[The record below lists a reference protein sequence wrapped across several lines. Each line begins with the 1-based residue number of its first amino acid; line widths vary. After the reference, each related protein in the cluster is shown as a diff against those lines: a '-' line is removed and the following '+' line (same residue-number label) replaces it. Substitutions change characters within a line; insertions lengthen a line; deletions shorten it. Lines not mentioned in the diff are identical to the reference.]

1 MGLSI
6 GFGIGINYG
15 TDQGDNTP
23 QPPVGGEPTT
33 GILLENND
41 FLLAENGDYLIQE

>member
-1 MGLSI
+1 MGLAL

-23 QPPVGGEPTT
+23 VPPVGSSS
-33 GILLENND
+33 ILLETGD
-41 FLLAENGDYLIQE
+41 VLLIETGDELLLE